1 MVLAVFGAGGSAMLA
16 SGPSPRITPCALPV
30 SPSIPPWGAAAPG
43 CSTSRAS
50 PVPPYLGFPQD
61 QSKGGGGSAWGGG
74 EGRTDVAGRAQADGA
89 GGAGAGGQ
97 PGAGRLPAQP
107 ACRRGPR
114 RHGTGPEVPW
124 PPAPR
129 RRGGLVGWHRW
140 GALRR
145 PGAAGGAGG
154 CCQGDGLGVPWLRP
168 RSHVP
173 SPSQPRTSFAG
184 MGAPCGMGRRCCALI
199 PGLCSPSPP
208 PPECTEP
215 PGSSSRPEPGPV
227 PSWHP
232 WVSICR
238 CR

>member
-1 MVLAVFGAGGSAMLA
+1 MVLAVFGGGECDTGIRTLPTHHPTRPA
-16 SGPSPRITPCALPV
+16 RITQHPAVGCCSTRV
-30 SPSIPPWGAAAPG
+30 QRIPSITSATVPQFPPG
-43 CSTSRAS
+43 TKQ
-50 PVPPYLGFPQD
+50 V
-61 QSKGGGGSAWGGG
+61 GGVSAWGGG
-74 EGRTDVAGRAQADGA
+74 EGTTDVAGRAQADGT

-114 RHGTGPEVPW
+114 RRGAGPEVPW

-129 RRGGLVGWHRW
+129 RRGGRVGRHRW

-154 CCQGDGLGVPWLRP
+154 CCQGGGLGVPWLRP
-168 RSHVP
+168 RSHIP

-184 MGAPCGMGRRCCALI
+184 TGAPCGTGRRCCASI
-199 PGLCSPSPP
+199 PGPCSPSPP
-208 PPECTEP
+208 PPERTEP